1 MDFDPDSGFAILR
14 RRHNRH
20 ADIAAQPAPHGAREG
35 KLNPNVL
42 PLASSKAFVRLQKN
56 RYISSA
62 SNEQGNR
69 VITGQERCR
78 RGDQPEPQP
87 SPREPWHNARPSTQ
101 QSHDPHK
108 RALWTEEQSCWAK
121 PDSLPSLGIQ
131 KRVQARSLP
140 CGFDRSRHRH
150 AFLTKSF
157 RASVS
162 SRHDFA
168 CFSGDPLLRAGAPY
182 RGTSTASNTAS
193 ITSRIWRPSISNSGR
208 SSMRCSSTGAAS
220 VFTSSGNT
228 NSRSSSAASAL
239 DADNNARV
247 ARGPAPTQTAGC
259 CLVCRA
265 RLTI

>member
-168 CFSGDPLLRAGAPY
+168 CFSGDPLLRARVRPIAALRPPPIQPRLPRESGDLPSRTPAAAACGAPVQGQQASSRPPATRTLVPQAPRVLSTPITT
-182 RGTSTASNTAS
+182 RGLLAD
-193 ITSRIWRPSISNSGR
+193 RHQPKLL
-208 SSMRCSSTGAAS
+208 GAAS
-220 VFTSSGNT
+220 SVEPG
-228 NSRSSSAASAL
+228 
-239 DADNNARV
+239 
-247 ARGPAPTQTAGC
+247 
-259 CLVCRA
+259 
-265 RLTI
+265 